1 MTNITTKKELDEYL
15 INECE
20 YTQSEVDN
28 MDDRD
33 KFDAYLRYEGIINFT
48 DDIIA
53 LTKVLKFE

>member
-1 MTNITTKKELDEYL
+1 MVTTREELDEYL

-33 KFDAYLRYEGIINFT
+33 KFDAYLKYEGIIDWT

>member
-1 MTNITTKKELDEYL
+1 MITTRKELDEYL

-20 YTQSEVDN
+20 YTQHEVDN

-33 KFDAYLRYEGIINFT
+33 KFDAYLRYEDIINFT

>member
-1 MTNITTKKELDEYL
+1 MITTRKELDEYL

-20 YTQSEVDN
+20 YTQNEVDN
-28 MDDRD
+28 MNDRD

-53 LTKVLKFE
+53 LIKVLRFE

>member
-1 MTNITTKKELDEYL
+1 MITTKKELDDYL

-33 KFDAYLRYEGIINFT
+33 KFDAYLKYEDIIGWT

>member
-1 MTNITTKKELDEYL
+1 MITTKKELDEYL

-20 YTQSEVDN
+20 YTRNQINN

-33 KFDAYLRYEGIINFT
+33 KFDAYLKYEGIIGWT

>member
-1 MTNITTKKELDEYL
+1 MITTKKELDEYL

-20 YTQSEVDN
+20 YTQNEVDN

>member
-1 MTNITTKKELDEYL
+1 MITTRKELDDYL

-20 YTQSEVDN
+20 YTQNEVDN

-53 LTKVLKFE
+53 LTKVLRFE

>member
-1 MTNITTKKELDEYL
+1 MITTRKKLDEYL

-20 YTQSEVDN
+20 YTQHEVDN

>member
-1 MTNITTKKELDEYL
+1 MITTRKELDDYL

-20 YTQSEVDN
+20 YTQREVDN

-53 LTKVLKFE
+53 LTKVLDFE

>member
-1 MTNITTKKELDEYL
+1 MITTRKELDEYL

-20 YTQSEVDN
+20 YTQHEVDN

>member
-1 MTNITTKKELDEYL
+1 MITTREELDEYL

-20 YTQSEVDN
+20 YTRNQINN

-33 KFDAYLRYEGIINFT
+33 KFDAYLKYEGIVNWT

>member
-1 MTNITTKKELDEYL
+1 MITTRKELDDYL

-20 YTQSEVDN
+20 YTQNEIDN

-33 KFDAYLRYEGIINFT
+33 KFDAYLKYEGIINFT